1 MADNYTTSE
10 EKPKKRGKASEDA
23 VNDALQCFY
32 NAYDYKK
39 DSLEVM
45 KEDFEVAL
53 GKIYSDKDIKEAA
66 ESSGKKLLTFNLVS
80 QDIQLLVGLES
91 QNRTDSKGFPQGKED
106 SKDAEVVTRLL
117 KHCQDES
124 NGQAKMGVAAKN
136 AWTCGEGYLLP
147 YLDYTDSLLNA
158 VLKWSNRSYFNV
170 FPDPDSQEYDLSD
183 AAYVDVVTY
192 DLTKEKLLQLYPE
205 MEKKLKKQF
214 GGKLDLDALRSRFNG
229 GPVDDPRLDGYANG
243 SSVDFRPKK
252 GLFDLLEHYW
262 KKMVPKWVV
271 INLRTSTME
280 EYDTEEDADAAVDA
294 VTEQVV
300 QQNVID
306 RLGQVDPLYRLD
318 VSADVQQ
325 EERDNFDP
333 ESVVVVKK
341 RFIPEVW
348 VTAVTG
354 SLKEPLYHGVAW
366 SYRRNPDDA
375 KSKVKWR
382 DFPIVPVYGKRM
394 FTRLDAKDRHLQI
407 QGLTRAKKDK
417 NWAFSK
423 TITQEIHNLNT
434 SANSGW
440 MYEENSLTP
449 EQEENLKKFGSA
461 PGYHVKYKAGKPP
474 PAKILPTPL
483 STGHFTLAAQ
493 IKEEAQKEIGID
505 AAALAVGGSDASGRS
520 LAIQDRKAMV
530 MVQEFFDNLAQSKEI
545 QARLTL
551 SQFAEIFDA
560 EKAMRVV
567 GEAWIKETFQAPRMD
582 PMTGQPELGP
592 DGQLILEFNETS
604 LEDAKTFFSKVI
616 NDAEIGTYDV
626 SVGQVLSSETIRF
639 AQLSELKDLAGSGL
653 VAPPEVLIDKLDIA
667 DSDKRKWLSTIQAQQ
682 QAAAAA
688 QSLRPGPANNNPAEA
703 NSRLPGP
710 LLN

>member
-1 MADNYTTSE
+1 MADYSTSDD
-10 EKPKKRGKASEDA
+10 KPKKRGKALEDA
-23 VNDALQCFY
+23 ANDALQCFY

-45 KEDFEVAL
+45 KEDYEVAL
-53 GKIYSDKDIKEAA
+53 GKIYSDQDIKEAA
-66 ESSGKKLLTFNLVS
+66 QSSGKKLLTFNQVS
-80 QDIQLLVGLES
+80 PILQLLVGLES
-91 QNRTDSKGFPQGKED
+91 QNRTDSKAFPQGKED
-106 SKDAEVVTRLL
+106 SKEAEVVTRLL
-117 KHCQDES
+117 KHCQDDS
-124 NGQAKMGVAAKN
+124 DGQEKMGVAAKN

-158 VLKWSNRSYFNV
+158 VLKWSFRSYFNV

-183 AAYVDVVTY
+183 ASYVDVVTY

-214 GGKLDLDALRSRFNG
+214 AGKLDLDALRSRFNG
-229 GPVDDPRLDGYANG
+229 GPVDDPALDGYANG

-252 GLFDLLEHYW
+252 GLFDLLEHYF

-271 INLRTSTME
+271 INLQTNTMD
-280 EYDTEEDADAAVDA
+280 EYETEEEADVAVEA
-294 VTEQVV
+294 VTESNIQQMV
-300 QQNVID
+300 QG
-306 RLGQVDPLYRLD
+306 RLAEVDPLMALD
-318 VSADVQQ
+318 LAEGIEQ
-325 EERDNFDP
+325 ESRDNFDP
-333 ESVVVVKK
+333 DSVVVVKK
-341 RFIPEVW
+341 RYIPEIW

-354 SLKEPLYHGVAW
+354 TLKEPLYHGVAW
-366 SYRRNPDDA
+366 SYRRNPEDP
-375 KSKVKWR
+375 KSKIKWR
-382 DFPIVPVYGKRM
+382 GYPIVPVYCKRL

-407 QGLTRAKKDK
+407 QGITRTMKDK

-440 MYEENSLTP
+440 IYGDKDLT
-449 EQEENLKKFGSA
+449 EAQKESLKKFGSA
-461 PGYHVKYKAGKPP
+461 PGIHIEYKTGQLKPER
-474 PAKILPTPL
+474 ILPTPL
-483 STGHFTLAAQ
+483 ATGHFTLAAQ

-505 AAALAVGGSDASGRS
+505 AAALAVGGSDASGKS

-530 MVQEFFDNLAQSKEI
+530 MVQEPYDNLAHSKEI
-545 QARLTL
+545 QARITM

-560 EKAMRVV
+560 EKVFRIM
-567 GEAWIKETFQAPRMD
+567 GEAWVKETFQYPRMD

-592 DGQLILEFNETS
+592 DGLMILEFNEQS
-604 LEDAKTFFSKVI
+604 IADAKAFFSKVI

-639 AQLSELKDLAGSGL
+639 AQVERLKELG
-653 VAPPEVLIDKLDIA
+653 APIELMIDKLDIP
-667 DSDKRKWLSTIQAQQ
+667 DSDQKKWAGMLQAQK
-682 QAAAAA
+682 QAL
-688 QSLRPGPANNNPAEA
+688 QPTLRPGPINTDTANA
-703 NSRLPGP
+703 NSRTPGP